1 MLSTHIL
8 TILALLATSAS
19 ALSMGGPSGPHQRRH
34 AHKAVVGVRSP
45 HGSEGAR
52 THLVA
57 KRDVLPPRKRG
68 INARRVEIKPK
79 NTSALPT
86 SSTPSTT
93 SADPTPTDSDPD
105 PEPTTTSAKPTKT
118 RAATTS
124 TPDKPTK
131 TSSTAEET
139 PTDDGGSS
147 SGGSGQYSGD
157 ATFYGTGL
165 GACGFPNKDT
175 DFIAAASK
183 LLFDGFEGY
192 TGGNPNNNP
201 ICNKKVKAFYQ
212 GKSVT
217 VTITDR
223 CEACSKFALDFSPSA
238 FSQLADQSIG
248 RLHGMT
254 WSFI

>member
-1 MLSTHIL
+1 MLSTQIL

-34 AHKAVVGVRSP
+34 AHKAVVGMRSP
-45 HGSEGAR
+45 HGSEGA
-52 THLVA
+52 HLVA

-68 INARRVEIKPK
+68 INARRCAPK
-79 NTSALPT
+79 NTSALPS
-86 SSTPSTT
+86 SSTPSAT
-93 SADPTPTDSDPD
+93 SADPTPTNSDPD

-131 TSSTAEET
+131 TSSTAERRLRMTAALLLEVLA
-139 PTDDGGSS
+139 S
-147 SGGSGQYSGD
+147 
-157 ATFYGTGL
+157 
-165 GACGFPNKDT
+165 ACGITNKDT
-175 DFIAAASK
+175 DFIAAASQE
-183 LLFDGFEGY
+183 LFDGFNGY

-217 VTITDR
+217 VTLTDR
-223 CEACSKFALDFSPSA
+223 CVGCSKYSLDFL
-238 FSQLADQSIG
+238 LA
-248 RLHGMT
+248 RLASSRTSLLVAYMG
-254 WSFI
+254 